1 MYEQTTDINN
11 IRRQQWQQGSS
22 VGKRSNNKVI
32 DMANNNGDNNTESK
46 KVSLESSQ
54 GKQVV
59 ISMID
64 SNVSFYLQE
73 DALRARNFKEI
84 N

>member
-1 MYEQTTDINN
+1 
-11 IRRQQWQQGSS
+11 
-22 VGKRSNNKVI
+22 
-32 DMANNNGDNNTESK
+32 MANNNGDNNTESK